1 MFGMGRILAIDYGNK
16 RVGLAVSDPQQIIAG
31 KLDTVAT
38 HTIWDFLQEY
48 FQKEQV
54 DEVVVGYPLQLNNTA
69 SEAVVYINPFLKKFK
84 MIYPDLKLEL
94 IDERFTSRLA
104 AMTMLEGGLKKKDRQ
119 NKGMVDAISAT
130 IILQSYMERKRNT
143 L

>member
-1 MFGMGRILAIDYGNK
+1 MGRILAIDYGNK
-16 RVGLAVSDPQQIIAG
+16 RVGLAVSDPQKIIAG
-31 KLDTVAT
+31 KLDTVPT
-38 HTIWDFLQEY
+38 HTIWDFLREY
-48 FQKEQV
+48 FIKEQV
-54 DEVVVGYPLQLNNTA
+54 DEVVVGYPRKLNNTA

-94 IDERFTSRLA
+94 IDERFTSKLA

-119 NKGMVDAISAT
+119 NKEMVDAISAT
-130 IILQSYMERKRNT
+130 IILQSYMEQKRNK